1 MPASNGL
8 VGEYLI
14 SFGFVFSK
22 FYFHTLALILCMRL
36 VSYHV
41 MIFGIH
47 IEVGLCYFI
56 LVSIKL
62 ISIDISNL

>member
-1 MPASNGL
+1 M

-14 SFGFVFSK
+14 SFGFVFSNL
-22 FYFHTLALILCMRL
+22 YFHTLALILCIRL
-36 VSYHV
+36 SYV